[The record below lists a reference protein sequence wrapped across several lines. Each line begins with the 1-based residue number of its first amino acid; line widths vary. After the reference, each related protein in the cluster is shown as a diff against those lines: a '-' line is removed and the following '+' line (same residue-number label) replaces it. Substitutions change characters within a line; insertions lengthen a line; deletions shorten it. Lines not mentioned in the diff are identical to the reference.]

1 MRLPLWADAGFAAN
15 DGAERDHGRD
25 GDDVRQALHLLGNIS
40 DPGRDRFWEQ
50 SNIKRSNLGEP
61 VRQRLRLGPFWS
73 SVI

>member
-1 MRLPLWADAGFAAN
+1 MRLPLWADAGFAAD
-15 DGAERDHGRD
+15 DGVERDMD
-25 GDDVRQALHLLGNIS
+25 EVRRALRSLGNIG

-50 SNIKRSNLGEP
+50 SNVKRSNLGEP